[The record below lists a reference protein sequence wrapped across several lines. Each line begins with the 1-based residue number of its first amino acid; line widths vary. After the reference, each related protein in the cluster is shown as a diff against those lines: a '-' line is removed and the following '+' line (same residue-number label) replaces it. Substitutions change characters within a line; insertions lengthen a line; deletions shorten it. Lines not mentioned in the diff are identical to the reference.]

1 VIEWGLPD
9 RGQAPFA
16 RQGDVETAALGG
28 LAVYM
33 LTGRSA
39 FWTMGLASG
48 LVISPVLAGAT
59 VIVALLYNTLW
70 ARTEKYPRR
79 YPSFWW

>member
-1 VIEWGLPD
+1 M
-9 RGQAPFA
+9 
-16 RQGDVETAALGG
+16 
-28 LAVYM
+28 YM

-39 FWTMGLASG
+39 FWAMGLASG